1 MPTYKIAIVG
11 AGPAGY
17 FTAQALQKAQTE
29 ELVFAIDMIERLP
42 TPWGLVRSGVAP
54 DHPKIKTVSK
64 VFEKIAKE
72 PNFRLFANVE
82 LGKDISLKDLRDQY
96 DAVVLATGASRGRKL
111 GIPGE
116 DLTNSLSAADFVP
129 WYNSHPDYVN
139 TEVDL
144 SSDTAVVIGAGN
156 VAMDVAR
163 ILAIDPTELDPTDVA
178 DHALVK
184 LKQSNIRTVIIC
196 GRRGP
201 EHAAFTAPELRDL
214 PKLENTDVYIDS
226 KQIQDAE
233 SRIAAL
239 SEIEKDLKNNL
250 EAMRLIADHSKKGVE
265 RKLEIKFL
273 AAPIEFKG
281 NNKIEE
287 VVFAQNKV
295 EKLIQKSEDQCDLVS
310 LLFKSTL
317 KFDQGKI
324 EKIIRKSISDIG
336 VEQTWVEVISPL
348 LILVGDEWVRTGTGI
363 EIEHFLSEV
372 LRKILSENLGT
383 ISRPKNSRPVL
394 LACVENEM
402 HSLALLVLAAVL
414 AEARI
419 ECIFLGARTPQ
430 SALNQVI
437 IKSAP
442 PAIFLWAQLSENA
455 DHKYVKSM
463 PSIRPAPRVLLGGPG
478 WKTSKVAA
486 SNKLVMTE
494 GLRDAREQII
504 EALAV

>member
-1 MPTYKIAIVG
+1 MPTFKIAIVG

-17 FTAQALQKAQTE
+17 FTAQAFLKAQTE
-29 ELVFAIDMIERLP
+29 ELSFSLDMIERLP
-42 TPWGLVRSGVAP
+42 TPRGLVRSGVAP

-116 DLTNSLSAADFVP
+116 DLINSISAADFVP
-129 WYNSHPDYVN
+129 WYNSHPDFLDL
-139 TEVDL
+139 EVDL
-144 SSDTAVVIGAGN
+144 SCDTAVVIGAGN

-226 KQIQDAE
+226 KEIQDAE

-250 EAMRLIADHSKKGVE
+250 EALKLIADSSKKGVA

-273 AAPIEFKG
+273 VAPIEFKG
-281 NNKIEE
+281 NNKIEKLI
-287 VVFAQNKV
+287 FAQNKV
-295 EKLIQKSEDQCDLVS
+295 ENGKVVSSGEELSIKCGLVISAIGYDSVEYPGITIENGRINNIAGHVEYNIYTAGWAKRGPTGVIGTNKSDSTDVVQLIVKNLKEPKATEGITS
-310 LLFKSTL
+310 LLRSDHEVINQL
-317 KFDQGKI
+317 AW
-324 EKIIRKSISDIG
+324 EKINAY
-336 VEQTWVEVISPL
+336 EVISGT
-348 LILVGDEWVRTGTGI
+348 ILGKPRLKEAR
-363 EIEHFLSEV
+363 
-372 LRKILSENLGT
+372 RKIL
-383 ISRPKNSRPVL
+383 KQ
-394 LACVENEM
+394 LAGFN
-402 HSLALLVLAAVL
+402 
-414 AEARI
+414 
-419 ECIFLGARTPQ
+419 
-430 SALNQVI
+430 
-437 IKSAP
+437 
-442 PAIFLWAQLSENA
+442 
-455 DHKYVKSM
+455 
-463 PSIRPAPRVLLGGPG
+463 
-478 WKTSKVAA
+478 
-486 SNKLVMTE
+486 
-494 GLRDAREQII
+494 
-504 EALAV
+504 